1 MSAKTIYTIGHSTH
15 PLPTFLSL
23 LHSHAITHL
32 IDVRSYTKSQRNPQF
47 HEDTLT
53 RELRPQGIGYT
64 QAKDLGGLRKKKK
77 GETWSGLNDGWR
89 SESFR
94 AYAEYMMT
102 EKFWTGIEKVE
113 GIGVEEAEKGR
124 EEEVEEQRLGEED
137 MGPEKDG
144 DVGGRVAYMCAE
156 IVPFRCHRHLI
167 SDALTVRGWTVLHIY
182 ADARHTLR
190 QHTISSFAR
199 VDPTTLRITYPLA
212 VYKEEGEDDRS
223 DEERMEKEHEAHIE
237 VPKRRVRAARLQGK
251 LDGWVMKGE
260 VGNAETK

>member
-53 RELRPQGIGYT
+53 RELRAQGIGYT
-64 QAKDLGGLRKKKK
+64 QAKDLGGLRKKK

-144 DVGGRVAYMCAE
+144 DVGGR
-156 IVPFRCHRHLI
+156 
-167 SDALTVRGWTVLHIY
+167 
-182 ADARHTLR
+182 
-190 QHTISSFAR
+190 
-199 VDPTTLRITYPLA
+199 
-212 VYKEEGEDDRS
+212 DDRS

-260 VGNAETK
+260 VGNAET